1 MKKILLLNLDPWL
14 TFRQLKNSDG
24 ITDDGKYQF
33 FINDLDCK
41 PDYAVVKGKGI
52 IDSVELPVPKSRT
65 ILLTGEPYDVLEYP
79 RGYCSQFGT
88 VLACNDRIKADK
100 GTHIIHT
107 PAMLSWFVGAVMD
120 GSGRQEFTM
129 NNEDLRNAHPEK
141 EKLISVIT
149 SRKAFTQGHVDR
161 LRFIEKLQNKY
172 GDKVDIYGHG
182 FCDFN
187 DKWDVLA
194 QYKYHIAIE
203 NSCTDYYWTEKI
215 ADCFLAET
223 FPLYHGCTN
232 IGDYFPRES
241 YEPINIRNF
250 DEASKII
257 DTTIEQ
263 DRYGQT
269 KVAIA
274 EAKRL
279 VLEDYNIFNYVA
291 KVCEE
296 IESQPSTLDP
306 QPSTLIRPASKFF
319 SAHNLYLYTIGRNY
333 YKLKNR
339 LGL

>member
-14 TFRQLKNSDG
+14 TFRQLKNNDG
-24 ITDDGKYQF
+24 ITDDGKFQF
-33 FINDLDCK
+33 FINDMDCQ

-52 IDSVELPVPKSRT
+52 IDTVELPVPKSRT
-65 ILLTGEPYDVLEYP
+65 LLLTGEPYDVLEYP

-88 VLACNDRIKADK
+88 VLACNDRIKADA
-100 GTHIIHT
+100 GTQVIHT

-120 GSGRQEFTM
+120 GSGKQEFTM
-129 NNEDLRNAHPEK
+129 NNADLHNTHPKK

-161 LRFIEKLQNKY
+161 LRFIEKLQNRY
-172 GDKVDIYGHG
+172 RDKVDIYGHG

-194 QYKYHIAIE
+194 PYKYHIAIE
-203 NSCTDYYWTEKI
+203 NSCTDYYWTEKL
-215 ADCFLAET
+215 ADCYLAET

-232 IGDYFPRES
+232 VGEYFPRES
-241 YEPINIRNF
+241 YEPIDIRNF
-250 DEASKII
+250 EQAARII
-257 DTTIEQ
+257 DRTIGDE
-263 DRYGQT
+263 RYD
-269 KVAIA
+269 KAYNALI
-274 EAKRL
+274 EAKERIL
-279 VLEDYNIFNYVA
+279 GKYNIFNYVA
-291 KVCEE
+291 DIC
-296 IESQPSTLDP
+296 SQITDDNSTGKAM
-306 QPSTLIRPASKFF
+306 IKPASKFF